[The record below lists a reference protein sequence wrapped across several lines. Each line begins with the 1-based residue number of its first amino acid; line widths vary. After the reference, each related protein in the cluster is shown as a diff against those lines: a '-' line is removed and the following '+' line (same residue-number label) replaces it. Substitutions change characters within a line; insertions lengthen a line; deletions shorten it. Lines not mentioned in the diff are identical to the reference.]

1 MGNITIS
8 KRITLMVII
17 SIVALLLV
25 GAVGLFVSNKQTN
38 SIKQIKED
46 SLASIETLGEARQ
59 AYMELRVLVYTHLVN
74 TDPATLDS
82 PLKPDSRNRR
92 PRSTIS

>member
-25 GAVGLFVSNKQTN
+25 GATGYGTALLFLLHGGP
-38 SIKQIKED
+38 D
-46 SLASIETLGEARQ
+46 LALTQ
-59 AYMELRVLVYTHLVN
+59 VLVETVALIVFVMVLRRLPKYFT
-74 TDPATLDS
+74 TR
-82 PLKPDSRNRR
+82 PLGSMRW
-92 PRSTIS
+92 

>member
-1 MGNITIS
+1 MGNITFS

-38 SIKQIKED
+38 SIK
-46 SLASIETLGEARQ
+46 
-59 AYMELRVLVYTHLVN
+59 
-74 TDPATLDS
+74 P
-82 PLKPDSRNRR
+82 
-92 PRSTIS
+92 